1 MADTTKISR
10 SYSDNFDIKDMVTND
25 IVPEYFK
32 DIPASVRT
40 TGMIG
45 LVTEQVSNISEDV
58 FNTASV
64 LFRESFPNRAQL
76 PESIYSHAAI
86 FQIDQ
91 VFATAAACKFL
102 VVLDEKVILD
112 NVINDDFYDKD
123 TGIYHFYIGR
133 NTIIYIEDIPFTFD
147 YPIQMNIVKKRT
159 ETGDDYMFTA
169 KYIRDAIYYN
179 SISSVSDPYVRIRRS
194 ENGYIAMEVQCH
206 QATRFIVEE
215 NIISNNVVNY
225 PIIDVPFNGT
235 LAGFDVFYKSP
246 TDANFSYMKKL
257 LVYSQPLNGEAFCY
271 FQMLDNNTIR
281 ITFNS
286 KDNYWMPEFNSELRI
301 VLYYTMGADGKFD
314 TYEGNDISMIP
325 DTGEDDLEID
335 ITTALPIYAEQYLTA
350 AQPIT
355 ASKDGRD
362 QLELDAIQA
371 LAVEGYRTANA
382 ITTDNDLASYFLN
395 YKYRFGDSDIL
406 FIRKRDDVYE
416 RVFSAYQLIRD
427 GNYKYKTNSLNLAL
441 NLSDMINCEED
452 IYIIEPG
459 TLFTANE
466 PNSYAKIFRNEEKY
480 EEYYL
485 EYLQA
490 IIDGTIPYIEEGTVD
505 EGGIPSYLDRPAS
518 YAEFLKRKGYDD
530 KQSVFKPDDWDDS
543 IDYEEYLAQYD
554 DPLRSKFLLI
564 NPFLIKFKKDPN
576 LVSTYITYI
585 DKTYLMDFTNQN
597 ESSFVQFILYT
608 FTINR
613 KFERSKRYHIKTTLG
628 SSITVDPKYPV
639 VAAKSWDD
647 EGNVKEYILN
657 DKYSLARRVDRDG
670 TVLCEG
676 NDLRVL
682 FVIYNN
688 GIPSCY
694 CEMYPTSHDPEYDN
708 FTYECDIFTDDYI
721 TSAGKLRLLSG
732 QIYRNFTSGDYF
744 KVHDDDRTLYNH
756 YDKDDNL
763 IESDVPVDRVT
774 EMYNEGIVYIYNNI
788 VNMTSVSN
796 ILIPME
802 NVTCE
807 IYTVYRRKYDE
818 ETRSLIRTTSDDTN
832 NIFVSFDN
840 SFDTY
845 LYTNQYTTTKADSTT
860 FLKPLNNVR
869 VTFSFDD
876 YTECYTDS
884 DTGEIVF
891 THDIMDARMYNLPFI
906 KYDIALNKNL
916 IENFMNTF
924 TLQYEFLD
932 LIVNERLRNITSL
945 DAKLYNTYGRSRYF
959 YVGEDKEILDTV
971 DLSMEFDIFYV
982 SGTDI
987 LWAND
992 QVKDFIKNDVE
1003 SINEKGQNNLYISN
1017 LMRKIE
1023 MNFAYV
1029 DHIRFIR
1036 INNYD
1041 TTYQAI
1047 RTFTEDLNLLTV
1059 EQRRTYVPEFLII
1072 DKENIILNNYY
1083 TDDYYIQ
1090 TTDLTLGT

>member
-10 SYSDNFDIKDMVTND
+10 SYADNFDIKEMVADD
-25 IVPEYFK
+25 IVPAYFS
-32 DIPASVRT
+32 DVPASVRT
-40 TGMIG
+40 AGMIG
-45 LVTEQVSNISEDV
+45 FVTEQTSNISEDA

-91 VFATAAACKFL
+91 VFSTAAACKFL
-102 VVLDEKVILD
+102 VVLDEQAILD
-112 NVINDDFYDKD
+112 NVINDEYYDKD

-133 NTIIYIEDIPFTFD
+133 NTLIYVEDIPFTFD
-147 YPIQMNIVKKRT
+147 YPIQLNIVKKRT
-159 ETGDDYMFTA
+159 EKGDDYMFTA
-169 KYIRDAIYYN
+169 KYMRDAIYYN
-179 SISSVSDPYVRIRRS
+179 SISNVNDPYVRIRRS
-194 ENGYIAMEVQCH
+194 ENKYIAMEVQCH

-215 NIISNNVVNY
+215 NIVSNNVVNY
-225 PIIDVPFNGT
+225 PIIDVPFNGS
-235 LAGFDVFYKSP
+235 LAGFDVFYKAP
-246 TDANFSYMKKL
+246 TDANFSHMRKL
-257 LVYSQPLNGEAFCY
+257 LVYSQPLNNEAFCY
-271 FQMLDNNTIR
+271 FQMLDSNTIR

-301 VLYYTMGADGKFD
+301 VLYYTMGADGQFD
-314 TYEGNDISMIP
+314 TYEGTDISMIP
-325 DTGEDDLEID
+325 DTGEDDLATD
-335 ITTALPIYAEQYLTA
+335 ITQALPVYAEQYLTA

-362 QLELDAIQA
+362 QLDIDAIQS
-371 LAVEGYRTANA
+371 LAVEGYRTATA
-382 ITTDNDLASYFLN
+382 LTTDNDLATYFSN

-416 RVFSAYQLIRD
+416 RVFSAYQLIR
-427 GNYKYKTNSLNLAL
+427 NSSYKYKTNSLNLAL

-452 IYIIEPG
+452 IYVIEPG

-466 PNSYAKIFRNEEKY
+466 PDGYARIFRDEDKHAV
-480 EEYYL
+480 YYA

-490 IIDGTIPYIEEGTVD
+490 VEDGTIPFINDGTD
-505 EGGIPSYLDRPAS
+505 PSEIPAYLDRAAS

-530 KQSVFKPDDWDDS
+530 KRSVFVSDDWDDS
-543 IDYEEYLAQYD
+543 IDYEEYLALYD
-554 DPLRSKFLLI
+554 KPLESKFLLI

-585 DKTYLMDFTNQN
+585 DKSYLMDFTNQN

-608 FTINR
+608 FNIKR
-613 KFERSKRYHIKTTLG
+613 KFEKKKRYHITTTVG

-639 VAAKSWDD
+639 VAPKSRDD
-647 EGNVKEYILN
+647 EGNVKEYVLG
-657 DKYSLARRVDRDG
+657 DKYALAKHTDKDG

-688 GIPSCY
+688 GTPSCF
-694 CEMYPTSHDPEYDN
+694 CEMYPTAHDDEFDN
-708 FTYECDIFTDDYI
+708 FTYECDIMTDDYI

-732 QIYRNFTSGDYF
+732 TIYRNFKTGEYY
-744 KVHDDDRTLYNH
+744 KVHDDDRTLYDH
-756 YDKDDNL
+756 YDKDDNIL
-763 IESDVPVDRVT
+763 EVDIPVDDVT
-774 EMYNEGIVYIYNNI
+774 EMYNEGILYIYSNI

-802 NVTCE
+802 DVTCE

-818 ETRSLIRTTSDDTN
+818 EAEGLVPTTSDDTN
-832 NIFVSFDN
+832 NIFYTWDPSFEGYI
-840 SFDTY
+840 F
-845 LYTNQYTTTKADSTT
+845 TNQYTTPKSDATT

-876 YTECYTDS
+876 YTEAYKDEE
-884 DTGEIVF
+884 TGKIIF

-906 KYDIALNKNL
+906 KYDIALDDNL

-932 LIVNERLRNITSL
+932 EIVMERLRNTTAL

-959 YVGEDKEILDTV
+959 YVGEDREILDTV
-971 DLSMEFDIFYV
+971 NLRIEFDIFYV

-992 QVKDFIKNDVE
+992 QVKEFIKNDIE
-1003 SINEKGQNNLYISN
+1003 SINENGQNNLYVSN

-1023 MNFAYV
+1023 TEFAYV
-1029 DHIRFIR
+1029 DHIRFIK

-1047 RTFTEDLNLLTV
+1047 RTFTDDLNLLTV

-1072 DKENIILNNYY
+1072 DKEDIILNDYY

-1090 TTDLTLGT
+1090 NSDLTLNS